1 MEENILSLTINSK
14 IAKVEQFINE
24 NGDLNSQDELG
35 NNALMIASQCG
46 NLEIAKLLIE
56 SKKINVDLQNK
67 KGNTALILAS
77 FLGYSEIVKLL
88 IEAGADRNIK
98 DNYGKTA
105 LDYAKENYDN
115 QIKKLLT
122 KN

>member
-14 IAKVEQFINE
+14 IAKVERFIND

-35 NNALMIASQCG
+35 NNALIIASQYG
-46 NLEIAKLLIE
+46 DLEIAKLLIE
-56 SKKINVDLQNK
+56 SKKIKLDLQNK

-77 FLGYSEIVKLL
+77 FLGYSKIAELL
-88 IEAGADRNIK
+88 LKAGADRDIK
-98 DNYGKTA
+98 DKAGKTA

-122 KN
+122 N

>member
-14 IAKVEQFINE
+14 IAKVERFIND
-24 NGDLNSQDELG
+24 NGDLNSQDELD
-35 NNALMIASQCG
+35 NNALIIASQYG

-88 IEAGADRNIK
+88 LEAGADRNIK
-98 DNYGKTA
+98 DKDGKTA

-115 QIKKLLT
+115 QIIKLI
-122 KN
+122 NN

>member
-14 IAKVEQFINE
+14 IAKVERFIND

-35 NNALMIASQCG
+35 NNALIIASQYG

-77 FLGYSEIVKLL
+77 FLGYSQIAKLL
-88 IEAGADRNIK
+88 IEAGADRDIQDK
-98 DNYGKTA
+98 DGKAA
-105 LDYAKENYDN
+105 LDYAKQYHHN
-115 QIKKLLT
+115 QIIKLLT
-122 KN
+122 N